1 MADDDFDFALLG
13 ETVVKPSTHETADPV
28 QILTN
33 KGTVL
38 YFGAHWSEPCN
49 KFLPKLHFFRELNS
63 DVKRDYEIIF
73 CSLDKSEE
81 EYTTYTED
89 MPWWCLPYATRTL
102 PKLVASLGANQMPY
116 MVVIDE
122 EGKIITKEG
131 VTALKQDP
139 TGTYFPWRPHRIV
152 DILPSSYISGELSTD
167 EEIVLLP
174 TKNLDEKYILLY
186 FASHLDALSQEF
198 TPWLVKAYNIL
209 KTKRQDF
216 ELIFVSGDASEANYE
231 TFLSEHPICAIPFE
245 EVEAR
250 ENLETRLDITSYPS
264 LIMLGP
270 RPVDETDNFGDRPV
284 INSEVRAVIENG
296 DYITD
301 FPFYPKP
308 WGDLCKT
315 TDDINTHK
323 CLVVFHEGGD
333 EDEQMEVEYAVRD
346 AAEEYRPTDGDE
358 LVKFYWALNPDAP
371 LSANIRKAC
380 NLGPIGDLPS
390 MVLLDIPND
399 GTYYVSEE
407 RDITEDTIVEFLGN
421 YQDCAQGNI

>member
-1 MADDDFDFALLG
+1 MADEDFDFTLLG
-13 ETVVKPSTHETADPV
+13 DIVVKPATAESEDPV
-28 QILTN
+28 QVCSG
-33 KGTVL
+33 KGTIL
-38 YFGAHWSEPCN
+38 YFGAHWSEPCS
-49 KFLPKLHFFRELNS
+49 KFLPKLHFFHELNQK
-63 DVKRDYEIIF
+63 VKEDYQIIF

-81 EYTTYTED
+81 DYNSYIEA
-89 MPWWCLPYATRTL
+89 MPWWCLPYAISTL
-102 PKLVASLGANQMPY
+102 PKLVASLQASRMPHL
-116 MVVIDE
+116 VVIDM

-131 VTALKQDP
+131 ANALKQDP
-139 TGTYFPWRPHRIV
+139 TGKHFPWRPKRIV
-152 DILPSSYISGELSTD
+152 DMLPNSYRSGELSSDD
-167 EEIVLLP
+167 ENVLLS
-174 TKNLDEKYILLY
+174 TDDLDEKYILLY

-209 KTKRQDF
+209 KNKRKDF
-216 ELIFVSGDASEANYE
+216 ELIFVSGDASEANYDV
-231 TFLSEHPICAIPFE
+231 FLKEAPICAIPFE
-245 EVEAR
+245 ETEAR
-250 ENLETRLDITSYPS
+250 EGLEMRLDITSYPT

-270 RPVDETDNFGDRPV
+270 RPEDDDDNFGDRPV

-346 AAEEYRPTDGDE
+346 AAEEYRSGDE
-358 LVKFYWALNPDAP
+358 LVKFYWACDPNAI

-380 NLGPIGDLPS
+380 NLGPIADLPS

-399 GTYYVSEE
+399 GTYYVSDE
-407 RDITEDTIVEFLGN
+407 RDITEDTIIDFLGN
-421 YQDCAQGNI
+421 YKNCAQGNI

>member
-1 MADDDFDFALLG
+1 MADGNFDFTLLG
-13 ETVVKPSTHETADPV
+13 DIVVNPATGESADPV
-28 QILTN
+28 QVLTN

-38 YFGAHWSEPCN
+38 YFGAHWSEPCS
-49 KFLPKLHFFRELNS
+49 KFLPKLHFFHELNHE
-63 DVKRDYEIIF
+63 VKTDYQIIF

-81 EYTTYTED
+81 DYKEYIAG
-89 MPWWCLPYATRTL
+89 MPWWCLPYATSTL
-102 PKLVASLGANQMPY
+102 PMLIASLQANRMPHL
-116 MVVIDE
+116 VVIDN

-131 VTALKQDP
+131 ANALIEDP
-139 TGTYFPWRPHRIV
+139 TGKQFPWRPNRIV
-152 DILPSSYISGELSTD
+152 DILPSNYRSGELSND
-167 EEIVLLP
+167 DEIVLLS
-174 TKNLDEKYILLY
+174 TKDLDEKYILLY

-209 KTKRQDF
+209 KNKRQDF
-216 ELIFVSGDASEANYE
+216 ELIFVSGDASEANYDM
-231 TFLSEHPICAIPFE
+231 FLDESSICAIPFE
-245 EVEAR
+245 ETEVR
-250 ENLETRLDITSYPS
+250 ESLEMRLDIASYPS

-270 RPVDETDNFGDRPV
+270 RPIDDDDNFGDRPV

-315 TDDINTHK
+315 TDDINSHK
-323 CLVVFHEGGD
+323 CLIVFHEGGD

-346 AAEEYRPTDGDE
+346 AADEYRSGDE
-358 LVKFYWALNPDAP
+358 LVKFYWACDPDAH

-380 NLGPIGDLPS
+380 NLGPIGELPS

-399 GTYYVSEE
+399 GTYYVSDE
-407 RDITEDTIVEFLGN
+407 RDITEESIIEFLGN
-421 YQDCAQGNI
+421 YDECVQGNI

>member
-1 MADDDFDFALLG
+1 MAEGTFDFTLLG
-13 ETVVKPSTHETADPV
+13 EEIVKPATGEKGDPIEV
-28 QILTN
+28 LTN

-38 YFGAHWSEPCN
+38 YFGAHWSKPSN
-49 KFLPKLHFFRELNS
+49 KFLPKLHFFYELNTT
-63 DVKRDYEIIF
+63 VKSDYEVIF
-73 CSLDKSEE
+73 CSVDRSEDDYE
-81 EYTTYTED
+81 EYIED
-89 MPWWCLPYATRTL
+89 MPWWCLPYATSTL
-102 PKLVASLGANQMPY
+102 PKLIASLHANSMPHL
-116 MVVIDE
+116 VIIDKD
-122 EGKIITKEG
+122 GKIITKEG
-131 VTALKQDP
+131 VNALTQDP
-139 TGTYFPWRPHRIV
+139 TGNKFPWRPNRIV
-152 DILPSSYISGELSTD
+152 DLLPNSYRSGELSTD

-174 TKNLDEKYILLY
+174 TNELDEKYILLY

-209 KTKRQDF
+209 KNKRDDF
-216 ELIFVSGDASEANYE
+216 ELIFVSGDE
-231 TFLSEHPICAIPFE
+231 TEESYDAFQKETSICAIPFE
-245 EVEAR
+245 DTEAR
-250 ENLETRLDITSYPS
+250 ENLEMRLDITSYPT

-270 RPVDETDNFGDRPV
+270 KPDDDNDNFGDRPV

-346 AAEEYRPTDGDE
+346 AADEYRSGDE
-358 LVKFYWALNPDAP
+358 LVKFYWACDPDAP

-399 GTYYVSEE
+399 GTYYVSDE
-407 RDITEDTIVEFLGN
+407 RDITEESIIEFLGN
-421 YQDCAQGNI
+421 YDECVQGNI

>member
-1 MADDDFDFALLG
+1 MADGDFDFTLLG
-13 ETVVKPSTHETADPV
+13 ETILKPATGESDDPI

-49 KFLPKLHFFRELNS
+49 KFLPKLHFFQELNQS
-63 DVKRDYEIIF
+63 VRDDYEIIF
-73 CSLDKSEE
+73 CSVDKSEE
-81 EYTTYTED
+81 DYKQHIED
-89 MPWWCLPYATRTL
+89 MPWWCLPYATSTL
-102 PKLVASLGANQMPY
+102 PRLVASLHANTMPHL
-116 MVVIDE
+116 VVIDK

-131 VTALKQDP
+131 VAALNQDP
-139 TGTYFPWRPHRIV
+139 TGQHFPWRPNRIV
-152 DILPSSYISGELSTD
+152 DMLPESYRSGELSTE

-174 TKNLDEKYILLY
+174 MKELDEKYILLY

-209 KTKRQDF
+209 KNKRQDF
-216 ELIFVSGDASEANYE
+216 ELIFVSGDASEE
-231 TFLSEHPICAIPFE
+231 TYDTFVEETRICAIPFE
-245 EVEAR
+245 DTEAR
-250 ENLETRLDITSYPS
+250 ENLEMRLDITSYPT

-270 RPVDETDNFGDRPV
+270 KPENDDDNFGDRPV

-323 CLVVFHEGGD
+323 CLIVFHEGGD

-346 AAEEYRPTDGDE
+346 AADEYRSGDE
-358 LVKFYWALNPDAP
+358 LVKFYWACDPDST

-380 NLGPIGDLPS
+380 NLGPISDLPS

-399 GTYYVSEE
+399 GTYYVSDEQE
-407 RDITEDTIVEFLGN
+407 ITEDTIIEFLGN
-421 YQDCAQGNI
+421 YQDCVQGNI